1 MSATLPH
8 PLKRI
13 TASLLLSVSAFAIPL
28 TAQAGPELKPVHVR
42 VDETP
47 NRIQVAI
54 LLDTSNSMDG
64 LISQAKSQLWT
75 LVNEL
80 SEGRY
85 NGRAPSIELAL
96 YEYGNDNISVSKG
109 YVRRVLSLTTDLD
122 AVSEKLFSLTTDG
135 GQEYAGQVMMTAID
149 DLEWSGNSDDLKLMI
164 IAGNEPFTQG
174 TVSYQSACE
183 MAHKKGI
190 VIDTI
195 HCGTNA
201 DGIKGEWK
209 AGADCG
215 HGIYMVINQDEK
227 YVHIPSPYDDD
238 ILQLNL
244 QLNTTY
250 IGYGERGREYKLR
263 QEVQDSNAAS
273 MGKGIQLKRSKS
285 KASKA
290 YKNESWD
297 LVDAYKKDK
306 DAVSDLS
313 ADAMPEEMKEM
324 SAPEREVFIQEKS
337 TEREAV
343 TQEIKDLEAKR
354 KDFVAEKRKAMAATK
369 TLDNVMVDAVRR
381 QASEKGYVF
390 DGS

>member
-1 MSATLPH
+1 MSTQ
-8 PLKRI
+8 PLKLI
-13 TASLLLSVSAFAIPL
+13 SASLLLSVSVFAIPL
-28 TAQAGPELKPVHVR
+28 SANAGVEVKPAHVQM
-42 VDETP
+42 DERE
-47 NRIQVAI
+47 NRIQVAL

-80 SEGRY
+80 SEGTY
-85 NGRAPSIELAL
+85 YGKTPTIELAL
-96 YEYGNDNISVSKG
+96 YEYGNDNISISKG
-109 YVRRVLSLTTDLD
+109 YVRRGLSLTTDLD
-122 AVSEKLFSLTTDG
+122 AVSEKLFSLTTEG
-135 GQEYAGQVMMTAID
+135 GQEYAGQVMMAAIEN
-149 DLEWSGNSDDLKLMI
+149 LEWSRNPDDMKLLI

-174 TVSYQSACE
+174 PVSYKSACE

-195 HCGTNA
+195 HCGSEEQ
-201 DGIKGEWK
+201 GIQGKWK

-215 HGIYMVINQDEK
+215 HGVYMVINQDEK
-227 YVHIPSPYDDD
+227 YVHIPSPYDDQ
-238 ILQLNL
+238 ILELNL

-263 QEVQDSNAAS
+263 QEIQDSNAAS

-297 LVDAYKKDK
+297 LVDAFRKDK
-306 DAVSDLS
+306 EAVGSLS
-313 ADAMPEEMKEM
+313 ADALPEEMKEM
-324 SAPEREVFIQEKS
+324 SAPEREAYVEKKS
-337 TEREAV
+337 AERNAITKQVSE
-343 TQEIKDLEAKR
+343 LEAKR
-354 KDFVAEKRKAMAATK
+354 SEFVTEKRKAMAETK

-381 QASEKGYVF
+381 QASEKGYIF